1 MEQHLFLMVNTALI
15 TECVIMSIVFLT
27 LPFPAN
33 KGLDKYRN
41 SLKFI
46 AGAYLIMSFLKVIVV
61 MYEIAMVDIISIEG
75 LTISCLQAPLFTF
88 TLITLIN
95 PNLITKRYLLTQLA
109 PVPALLIVYV
119 LVAIRWGN
127 PELINFGEMGKLWI
141 HPAII
146 VREIYTAYYIFILVR
161 LTIIFNREV
170 RKYEKEIDNYY
181 AENYRLYLP
190 GVKYSFYAAL
200 TVGIGALI
208 SCFMFTEL
216 WVLTFTISYG
226 LFYFVFG
233 IYYIQYPQT
242 FIYIQRALN
251 PQKESIS
258 EPVKTKRLI
267 WKDMKHEIISTKY
280 YLRTGVN
287 IEEMSQY
294 LKIGRTTLSTFINNE
309 EAMNFNMWINSLRI
323 EEAKKSLIEFPEYN
337 LAQIAEMIGY
347 SESSNFSR
355 QFKNITKVSPS
366 VWRQNYKINRTM

>member
-41 SLKFI
+41 SLKFL
-46 AGAYLIMSFLKVIVV
+46 AGAYLIMSFLKIIVV
-61 MYEIAMVDIISIEG
+61 IYDIAMVDIISIEG

-127 PELINFGEMGKLWI
+127 PELINFGEMCKLWI

-208 SCFMFTEL
+208 SCFMFSEL
-216 WVLTFTISYG
+216 WVLIFTISYG
-226 LFYFVFG
+226 LFYIVFG

>member
-41 SLKFI
+41 SLKFL
-46 AGAYLIMSFLKVIVV
+46 AGAYLIMSFIKIIVV
-61 MYEIAMVDIISIEG
+61 IYDIAMVDIISIEG

-88 TLITLIN
+88 TIITLIN

-127 PELINFGEMGKLWI
+127 PELINLGEMCKLWI

-208 SCFMFTEL
+208 SCFMFSEL
-216 WVLTFTISYG
+216 WVLIFTISYG
-226 LFYFVFG
+226 LFYIAFG

-258 EPVKTKRLI
+258 EPVKTKRLN

-323 EEAKKSLIEFPEYN
+323 EEAKKNLIEFPEYN
-337 LAQIAEMIGY
+337 LAQIAEMTGY

-366 VWRQNYKINRTM
+366 VWRQNNKN

>member
-1 MEQHLFLMVNTALI
+1 MEQYLFLMVNTALI
-15 TECVIMSIVFLT
+15 TECVIMFIVFLT

-46 AGAYLIMSFLKVIVV
+46 AGAYLIMSLLKIIVV
-61 MYEIAMVDIISIEG
+61 IYDIAMVDIISIEG
-75 LTISCLQAPLFTF
+75 LTISSLQAPLFTF

-127 PELINFGEMGKLWI
+127 PELINFGEMGKLWV

-208 SCFMFTEL
+208 SCFMFSEL

-337 LAQIAEMIGY
+337 LAQIAEMTGY

-366 VWRQNYKINRTM
+366 VWRQNNKN

>member
-41 SLKFI
+41 SLKFL
-46 AGAYLIMSFLKVIVV
+46 AGAYLIMSFLKIIVV
-61 MYEIAMVDIISIEG
+61 IYDIAMVDIISIEG
-75 LTISCLQAPLFTF
+75 LTISSLQAPLFTF
-88 TLITLIN
+88 TIITLIN

-200 TVGIGALI
+200 IVGIGALI

-366 VWRQNYKINRTM
+366 VWRQNNIN

>member
-41 SLKFI
+41 SLKFL
-46 AGAYLIMSFLKVIVV
+46 AGAYLIMSFLKIIVV
-61 MYEIAMVDIISIEG
+61 IYDIAMVDIISIEG

-127 PELINFGEMGKLWI
+127 PELINLGEMGKLWI

-208 SCFMFTEL
+208 SCFMFSEL

-226 LFYFVFG
+226 LFYIAFG

>member
-41 SLKFI
+41 SLKFL
-46 AGAYLIMSFLKVIVV
+46 AGAYLIMSFIKIIVV
-61 MYEIAMVDIISIEG
+61 IYDIAMVDIISIEG

-88 TLITLIN
+88 TIITLIN

-127 PELINFGEMGKLWI
+127 PELINLGEMCKLWI
-141 HPAII
+141 QPAII

-208 SCFMFTEL
+208 SCFMFSEL